1 MSSLSDSENQQRFL
15 DATSH
20 TVAWFWNR
28 LRDQTLNMKPPFQ
41 RNPIWQETQ
50 KAYLIDTILRGYPVP
65 ELYLQTI
72 VSASGEEQHIVVDGQ
87 QRIRAC
93 LEFLS
98 DGFTLGDDS
107 GEYAG
112 LSFNELNDSSKKQIF
127 GYKFVIRN
135 LPDLTDAEL
144 REIFGRLNRNNVALN
159 RQELRNATYWGEFIT
174 SMTEQS
180 KNPFWITSGLFTSN
194 DVRRM
199 LDIEYISELA
209 AAFLFG
215 PQNKKAKLDDYYAD
229 FEEEF
234 PDRERVESA
243 FAAILSELSGIFTWP
258 TALRWS
264 RKVDFYTLFLVLGE
278 RVDQMPFDRDQRS
291 ALNGGLTDFSNYV
304 SNILRVS
311 EEDREDASYPKAAIA
326 YSRGV
331 RNSSDLNSRRLRSS
345 ALSSFLQGV
354 EYVSSVQPTQDPL
367 SYLPDPHDL
376 LQVIEDNSDE
386 EDRET

>member
-159 RQELRNATYWGEFIT
+159 RQELRNATY
-174 SMTEQS
+174 
-180 KNPFWITSGLFTSN
+180 
-194 DVRRM
+194 
-199 LDIEYISELA
+199 
-209 AAFLFG
+209 
-215 PQNKKAKLDDYYAD
+215 
-229 FEEEF
+229 
-234 PDRERVESA
+234 
-243 FAAILSELSGIFTWP
+243 
-258 TALRWS
+258 
-264 RKVDFYTLFLVLGE
+264 
-278 RVDQMPFDRDQRS
+278 
-291 ALNGGLTDFSNYV
+291 
-304 SNILRVS
+304 
-311 EEDREDASYPKAAIA
+311 
-326 YSRGV
+326 
-331 RNSSDLNSRRLRSS
+331 
-345 ALSSFLQGV
+345 
-354 EYVSSVQPTQDPL
+354 
-367 SYLPDPHDL
+367 
-376 LQVIEDNSDE
+376 
-386 EDRET
+386 